1 MMTVMSAIE
10 RLRSSRPV
18 ERIRHER
25 LVAVLRRIPPH
36 RLETVVDALVA
47 GGVRIV
53 EITLESEDAAES
65 IGRLVRSLGTHVL
78 VGAGTVRTPDDVDL
92 AHDAGAAFCVGPT
105 VRGDVVQ
112 RSLELD
118 LPVLPGALT
127 PTEIEAAWA
136 FGASLVK
143 LFPGALGGPDYV
155 RDVHAPLPDVPLVVT
170 GGVTAD
176 TAAEFLR
183 AGAVAVAA
191 GSSLVPR
198 DAVERR
204 DLAGL
209 TTGARE
215 LVAAV
220 TAI

>member
-1 MMTVMSAIE
+1 VSAIE
-10 RLRSSRPV
+10 RLRTSEPV
-18 ERIRHER
+18 ERIRRER

-53 EITLESEDAAES
+53 EITLESEHAAGS

-78 VGAGTVRTPDDVDL
+78 VGAGTVRTPEDVEL

-105 VRGDVVQ
+105 SRGDVIQ

-127 PTEIEAAWA
+127 PTEVETAWA

-143 LFPGALGGPDYV
+143 LFPGGLGGAAYV
-155 RDVHAPLPDVPLVVT
+155 RDVHAPLPDVPLMVT

-191 GSSLVPR
+191 GSSLVSR
-198 DAVERR
+198 AALEQRN
-204 DLAGL
+204 LAGL

-220 TAI
+220 ASA

>member
-1 MMTVMSAIE
+1 VTAVE
-10 RLRSSRPV
+10 RLRTSEPV
-18 ERIRHER
+18 ERIRRER

-53 EITLESEDAAES
+53 EVTLESDDAADS
-65 IGRLVRSLGTHVL
+65 IARLGRSLGTHVL
-78 VGAGTVRTPDDVDL
+78 VGAGTVRTPDDVEL
-92 AHDAGAAFCVGPT
+92 AHDAGAAFCVSPT
-105 VRGDVVQ
+105 GRGDVIQ
-112 RSLELD
+112 RSLELA
-118 LPVLPGALT
+118 LPVVPGALT
-127 PTEIEAAWA
+127 PTEIETAWA

-143 LFPGALGGPDYV
+143 LFPGALGGPAYV
-155 RDVHAPLPDVPLVVT
+155 RDVHGPLPDVPLVVT
-170 GGVTAD
+170 GGVTAE
-176 TAAEFLR
+176 TAPELLR

-191 GSSLVPR
+191 GSSLIP
-198 DAVERR
+198 AAALERR

-220 TAI
+220 AAA